1 MKRTWIAVLII
12 AAFVAESRFT
22 PFGAGLNLTVLFA
35 YWAGIKYGPV
45 HGTLAGA
52 AIGAVA
58 DSTAGGILGPFML
71 SKATAGYMASFL
83 RGGLFM
89 WSPVLGV
96 IGIMVITA
104 LDGLIAYTCYSVFGQ
119 GSAGLGSVSTT
130 IILQAAMNFWAG
142 LLLRPE
148 DEEH

>member
-1 MKRTWIAVLII
+1 MRKFWFAILLI
-12 AAFVAESRFT
+12 AAFVAESRFS

-35 YWAGIKYGPV
+35 YWAGIRYGPV

-58 DSTAGGILGPFML
+58 DSAASGILGPFML
-71 SKATAGYMASFL
+71 SKATAGYLASFL

-89 WSPVLGV
+89 WTPLLGV
-96 IGIMVITA
+96 IAIMVITA

-119 GSAGLGSVSTT
+119 GTAAMGSVSV
-130 IILQAAMNFWAG
+130 IILLQAAMNFWAG
-142 LLLRPE
+142 LLLRPK